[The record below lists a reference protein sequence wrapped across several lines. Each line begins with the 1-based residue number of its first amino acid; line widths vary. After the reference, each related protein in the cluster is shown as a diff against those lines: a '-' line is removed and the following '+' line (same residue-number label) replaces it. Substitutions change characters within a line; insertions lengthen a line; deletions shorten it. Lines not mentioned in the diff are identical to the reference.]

1 MCMRVPLVAGIVC
14 GLFLM
19 FSVAG
24 ARSGEV
30 SGPFAKSVSASDVT
44 QIKVAVSKERSVS
57 HNVKKIEAVRPD
69 KLVIQTT
76 SRTAVDEDTTYD
88 FNVYKRAGKW
98 TIDANSIQVSIE
110 KRDLRTNSQTF
121 IR

>member
-19 FSVAG
+19 FSVTS

-44 QIKVAVSKERSVS
+44 QIKIAVSKERSVS

-76 SRTAVDEDTTYD
+76 SRTAVDEDTTCD
-88 FNVYKRAGKW
+88 FNVYRRAGKW
-98 TIDANSIQVSIE
+98 TIDTNSIQVSIE

>member
-1 MCMRVPLVAGIVC
+1 MRVPLVAGIVC

-30 SGPFAKSVSASDVT
+30 SGLFAKSVSASDVT
-44 QIKVAVSKERSVS
+44 QIKAAVSKERSVS

-69 KLVIQTT
+69 KVVIQTI

-88 FNVYKRAGKW
+88 SNVYRRAGKW
-98 TIDANSIQVSIE
+98 TIDTNSIQVSIE